1 MPRTGRE
8 KCVCR
13 QMTERGFMKTEFD
26 IQLHTA
32 DMYRYNLYHTYTTA
46 GGYLAVLASVLL
58 FAAAGKTWGQTE
70 PSRTVLY
77 TAMGILLLFYTPVT
91 LYLRS
96 KQQVSASPVL
106 KNVLHYVIDD
116 TGVTTSQG
124 ELSSLLEWSQVYRVV
139 ATRHNIL
146 ICINPRNAF
155 IIPRDQVQKEYDAI
169 RSIAQKHLE
178 KYRFKMK

>member
-1 MPRTGRE
+1 
-8 KCVCR
+8 
-13 QMTERGFMKTEFD
+13 MKTEFD
-26 IQLHTA
+26 VQLHTA

-46 GGYLAVLASVLL
+46 SGYLAILASILA

-77 TAMGILLLFYTPVT
+77 IAMGILLLVYTPVS

-96 KQQVSASPVL
+96 KQQVNGSPVL

-124 ELSSLLEWSQVYRVV
+124 EMSSRLEWSQVYRVV
-139 ATRHNIL
+139 ATKHNIL

-155 IIPRDQVQKEYDAI
+155 IIPRAQVQKEYDEI
-169 RSIAQKHLE
+169 KNIAQKHLE